1 MEMEEKKVK
10 VFTNEKKKEEK
21 VVMPQDY
28 KNAEFD
34 KAQLKQLLIEAGM
47 DARSAA
53 GQSTCLYKIQASAW
67 STNSLIAHYSMS
79 KSKVK
84 EQILNLLGAS
94 GEQIREARIKK
105 GNDNSSL
112 IDNIKLGFAMFPEI
126 AESLKSGEDAGI
138 PLWDRINSSQ
148 RSKLLNVN
156 GGQLTEGEL
165 KCLLISGVSKYGLAA
180 AFGEEYISISLQDA
194 YQIIKKK
201 KG

>member
-1 MEMEEKKVK
+1 MEEKKVK

-47 DARSAA
+47 DKRSAA
-53 GQSTCLYKIQASAW
+53 GQATCLYKIQGSPW
-67 STNSLIAHYSMS
+67 NTNALIGHYAQS
-79 KSKVK
+79 KSKVREK
-84 EQILNLLGAS
+84 VLELLGADES
-94 GEQIREARIKK
+94 QIVEVKTKK
-105 GNDNSSL
+105 GADNSSL

-126 AESLKSGEDAGI
+126 AEQLKHGEDAGV

-165 KCLLISGVSKYGLAA
+165 KCLLLVGNSKYGLAA